1 MYMCMYRYRYGMCI
15 HVFIWGRPLLV
26 AAVWWWQ
33 SKHSSNLIEM
43 LAKLAE
49 MYGEHRVSGG
59 MGVDMR

>member
-1 MYMCMYRYRYGMCI
+1 MCI